1 MAVAEKERVKN
12 HAERS
17 VRRKQ
22 KRDVEKRKRKE
33 EEEEKEQEAEKVVG
47 ALVKK
52 RDGMI

>member
-1 MAVAEKERVKN
+1 MNILEVAEEERVKK

-33 EEEEKEQEAEKVVG
+33 EEEKEKEQT
-47 ALVKK
+47 VKGK
-52 RDGMI
+52 